1 MLKERLLEE
10 VLMQKAAMME
20 PAKREGVQN
29 FWEAY
34 TEENVDLVALNH
46 HVSMPVRQQYGGLSL
61 II

>member
-1 MLKERLLEE
+1 
-10 VLMQKAAMME
+10 MQKTAMME

-46 HVSMPVRQQYGGLSL
+46 HVSMPVRQQYVSNNLDWSTSSTVGCLE
-61 II
+61 

>member
-1 MLKERLLEE
+1 
-10 VLMQKAAMME
+10 MQKAAMME